1 MLDMPHIERSL
12 ASYLSDA
19 IKNDY
24 LITAIITSY
33 TQAKRKTQN
42 LPFGL
47 GKTTLACWL
56 SHLIN
61 GKDWD
66 TVFNQMVY
74 NPYNLAK
81 LLEPGSPRKLCV
93 VWDDV
98 QATAPAEV
106 GVPKAIRK
114 LANFIS
120 TERPEV
126 ACLIFT
132 APNINMISSPLR
144 RLVNF
149 EIIVSERGQ
158 YEVHKITYHKDFRRP
173 LIDRATFDYMEEL
186 SETEPFQP
194 LPNDVLQKYQQWRVE
209 QKLLLYPNVLTEL
222 NMYVKLQQWNKE
234 VHEEIPTITSKVI
247 KAANGY
253 AVMLPHAIGE
263 KLHLKNVELAIAQ
276 TPS

>member
-1 MLDMPHIERSL
+1 MPHIERTL

-19 IKNDY
+19 IKSDY

-47 GKTTLACWL
+47 GKTTLSFWL

-61 GKDWD
+61 GGDWN
-66 TVFNQMVY
+66 TVFDHAVY

-81 LLEPGSPRKLCV
+81 LLEPGTPRKLCV

-98 QATAPAEV
+98 QATAPAET

-126 ACLIFT
+126 ACLLFT

-173 LIDRATFDYMEEL
+173 LVDRASFDYMEEL
-186 SETEPFQP
+186 SETEPFPP
-194 LPNDVLQKYQQWRVE
+194 LPNDVLDRYKRWRVE
-209 QKLLLYPNVLTEL
+209 QKLMLYPSVLTEL
-222 NMYVKLQQWNKE
+222 NMYVKLQQWNKDG
-234 VHEEIPTITSKVI
+234 HEDFPALQSTVTKV
-247 KAANGY
+247 ARGQY
-253 AVMLPHAIGE
+253 ALTLPPEIGE
-263 KLHLKNVELAIAQ
+263 KLHRKQVQFAIVPDQA
-276 TPS
+276 

>member
-1 MLDMPHIERSL
+1 MPHIERTL
-12 ASYLSDA
+12 ASYMVDA

-24 LITAIITSY
+24 LITAIITSN

-47 GKTTLACWL
+47 GKTTLAFWL
-56 SHLIN
+56 SYLMN
-61 GKDWD
+61 GQNWE
-66 TVFNQMVY
+66 TVFTNAVY

-81 LLEPGSPRKLCV
+81 LLEPGSARKMCV

-126 ACLIFT
+126 ACLLFT

-158 YEVHKITYHKDFRRP
+158 YEVHKITYHKDFHRP
-173 LIDRATFDYMEEL
+173 LVDRATFDYMEEL
-186 SETEPFQP
+186 SESEPFLP
-194 LPNDVLQKYQQWRVE
+194 LPADQLSRYQAWRTE
-209 QKLLLYPNVLTEL
+209 QKLLLYPTMLSEL
-222 NMYVKLQQWNKE
+222 NMYVKLQQWIKGEQQE
-234 VHEEIPTITSKVI
+234 VPAITSRVT
-247 KAANGY
+247 KAAHGY
-253 AVMLPHAIGE
+253 VVTLPPEIGA
-263 KLHLKNVELAIAQ
+263 KLHLRNVELAIAP
-276 TPS
+276 TST